1 MLIWSATVSSK
12 ALKALC
18 TGFNSDGLKLR
29 SPSLPTKLE
38 GVEFGRE
45 SRANV
50 PRPPTPPICQN
61 IT

>member
-1 MLIWSATVSSK
+1 MLWD
-12 ALKALC
+12 
-18 TGFNSDGLKLR
+18 DGILLQVCKVPVQSQGDGILNGV
-29 SPSLPTKLE
+29 SLPVGKLE

-50 PRPPTPPICQN
+50 PPPICQN